1 MSQRDAKDRTP
12 AATSHHDPIA
22 MMMSS
27 LLTVHSAMTQDW
39 LVDAACTAAERG
51 LNAPFAFVFFEEQD
65 GALTYKAPASDLRR
79 RSHQR
84 AAEALGTTLFRSR
97 IDPKELPAIAESL
110 DANAAIVAPIPEFFA
125 PLIGQK
131 RALEAAMTLTCG
143 AACVAPMENAGER
156 IGALLLLGDVSTP
169 GAHVRLLAD
178 HIACA
183 SANLRDTAMSREQGV
198 IDVVRS
204 VFDAR
209 KLESE
214 LQREMTRAARY
225 KREVSICVIEATNLR
240 LLRERFGRFLTDRL
254 LQRLGEGLA
263 QHARDVDVI
272 GAYKESGYTM
282 ILMEATADGAEIA
295 SQRLMETALS
305 TALDDGEHVPGL
317 ELHLAC
323 GYATCPEDGTS
334 SDALFAAAGQRM
346 YGHAS
351 EVA

>member
-1 MSQRDAKDRTP
+1 MKDRNPKERTQ
-12 AATSHHDPIA
+12 AGTQTDPVSA
-22 MMMSS
+22 MMSS

-39 LVDAACTAAERG
+39 LVDAASTAAERG

-65 GALTYKAPASDLRR
+65 GNLVYKAPASDLRR

-84 AAEALGTTLFRSR
+84 ATDALGAELFRGK
-97 IDPKELPAIAESL
+97 IDPKETPAIAEAL
-110 DANAAIVAPIPEFFA
+110 DTGTPVVAPLQEFFGRA
-125 PLIGQK
+125 IGEK
-131 RALEAAMTLTCG
+131 RAVEAALSLTVG
-143 AACVAPMENAGER
+143 AACIAPMENAGER
-156 IGALLLLGDVSTP
+156 IGALLVLGDSTMP
-169 GAHVRLLAD
+169 AAHVRLLAD

-183 SANLRDTAMSREQGV
+183 SANLRDAANAREQTV
-198 IDVVRS
+198 IDIVRS

-214 LQREMTRAARY
+214 LQRELTRATRY

-282 ILMEATADGAEIA
+282 ILMEAAADGAAIA
-295 SQRLMETALS
+295 AERLMETARK
-305 TALDDGEHVPGL
+305 TALDDGENVPGL
-317 ELHLAC
+317 ELHLAV
-323 GYATCPEDGTS
+323 GYATCPEDGTT
-334 SDALFAAAGQRM
+334 SDSMFAAAEVRM
-346 YGHAS
+346 YGGTA
-351 EVA
+351 ERVA

>member
-1 MSQRDAKDRTP
+1 MKDRNTKDRP
-12 AATSHHDPIA
+12 QPGKQHDPVA
-22 MMMSS
+22 AMMSS

-39 LVDAACTAAERG
+39 LVDAACTAAEHG

-65 GALTYKAPASDLRR
+65 GSLVHKAPASDLRR

-84 AAEALGTTLFRSR
+84 AADALGTTLFRGKL
-97 IDPKELPAIAESL
+97 DPKIVPAIAEAL
-110 DANAAIVAPIPEFFA
+110 DTASPVLASFPEFFGQM
-125 PLIGQK
+125 IGK
-131 RALEAAMTLTCG
+131 ERAIEAAVALTAG

-156 IGALLLLGDVSTP
+156 IGALLVLGNSTMP
-169 GAHVRLLAD
+169 AAHVRLLAD

-183 SANLRDTAMSREQGV
+183 SANLRDTASARDQGV
-198 IDVVRS
+198 IDIVRS

-209 KLESE
+209 KLEAE
-214 LQREMTRAARY
+214 LQRELTRAVRY

-282 ILMEATADGAEIA
+282 ILMEAASEGAAIA
-295 SQRLMETALS
+295 AERLMETARK
-305 TALDDGEHVPGL
+305 TVLDDKEQVPGL
-317 ELHLAC
+317 ELHLAI
-323 GYATCPEDGTS
+323 GFATCPEDGTT
-334 SDALFAAAGQRM
+334 SDALFAAAERQM
-346 YGHAS
+346 YGGQS
-351 EVA
+351 RVA

>member
-1 MSQRDAKDRTP
+1 MSQRESNERTSASRP
-12 AATSHHDPIA
+12 QHDPVVA
-22 MMMSS
+22 MMSS
-27 LLTVHSAMTQDW
+27 LLTVHAAMTQDW

-65 GALTYKAPASDLRR
+65 GSLTYKAPASDLRR
-79 RSHQR
+79 RAHQR
-84 AAEALGTTLFRSR
+84 AAEALGTTLFHGR
-97 IDPKELPAIAESL
+97 IDPKDLPAFAEAL
-110 DANAAIVAPIPEFFA
+110 DTNSAVVTPIPEFFG
-125 PLIGQK
+125 PLIGEK
-131 RALEAAMTLTCG
+131 RALEAALALTCG
-143 AACVAPMENAGER
+143 AACVVPMENAGER
-156 IGALLLLGDVSTP
+156 LGALMILGDVSMP
-169 GAHVRLLAD
+169 PAHARLLAE

-183 SANLRDTAMSREQGV
+183 SANLRDTTMSREQGV

-214 LQREMTRAARY
+214 LQRELTRAVRY

-282 ILMEATADGAEIA
+282 ILMEATAEGAEIA
-295 SQRLMETALS
+295 AERLMETAMK
-305 TALDDGEHVPGL
+305 TALDDGEQVPGL
-317 ELHLAC
+317 ELHLVI
-323 GYATCPEDGTS
+323 GYGTCPEDGTT
-334 SDALFAAAGQRM
+334 SDALFTAAEVRM
-346 YGHAS
+346 YDRAS